1 MAGPDLLRAADAL
14 RDAAVAA
21 VAAAGR
27 PPFPR
32 AYIAEG
38 SAIAWECEE
47 LIVEVGTVR
56 TGLPNAPTSAALS
69 RQTTFFAEL
78 NAHALRCAAT
88 QDDVMTTDPAAI
100 EISAAGILADGSALL
115 DAARNVSGQCG
126 DLVVVGLSFPGPQ
139 GGYVGAILRT
149 LVLL

>member
-27 PPFPR
+27 PAFPR

-56 TGLPNAPTSAALS
+56 TGLPNAPTSTSLS
-69 RQTTFFAEL
+69 RQSTFYAEL
-78 NAHALRCAAT
+78 NVHALRCSAT
-88 QDDVMTTDPAAI
+88 QDSALETDPAAI

-115 DAARNVSGQCG
+115 DAARTVSGQCG
-126 DLVVVGLSFPGPQ
+126 DLVLVGLSFPGPQ
-139 GGYVGAILRT
+139 GGLTGAILRT
-149 LVLL
+149 LVQL

>member
-1 MAGPDLLRAADAL
+1 MAGPDLLRVADAL

-21 VAAAGR
+21 VAAASR
-27 PPFPR
+27 PAFPR

-38 SAIAWECEE
+38 SSIAWECEE

-56 TGLPNAPTSAALS
+56 SGLPSAPASTPLG
-69 RQTTFFAEL
+69 RQSTFYAEL
-78 NAHALRCAAT
+78 NVHALRCSAT
-88 QDDVMTTDPAAI
+88 QDDVLETDPAAI

-115 DAARNVSGQCG
+115 DAARAVSGTCG
-126 DLVVVGLSFPGPQ
+126 DLVLVGLSFPGPQ
-139 GGYVGAILRT
+139 GGLTGAILRT